1 AARCSASS
9 RCTRAPSSGCRW
21 SPPWRARAPPPSS
34 TAAATARA
42 SASRASPR
50 HSRCPRR
57 TCACS
62 ASRPPAS
69 SAAWAWPWRPPRTST
84 PRAGGPAR
92 SPRRSGSCSSRAGA
106 APERDRQVTTT
117 RDIAAEARGL
127 PREPT
132 APWILVLMAVL
143 TAAWLRILAWQVAV
157 LPDRVPTHFGAR
169 GEADGWSSK
178 AGALAF
184 SVLLPV
190 LVVFPMPLLSQLAV
204 RWPASINAPNRD
216 WWAAT
221 APRLRRFE
229 RLVREDLWLF
239 AALTFALFLAS
250 DVGIVV
256 AADSTDGNLSQA
268 LLWGS
273 LALFLLG
280 IGAVMARMF
289 GSRYAEQEID

>member
-1 AARCSASS
+1 
-9 RCTRAPSSGCRW
+9 
-21 SPPWRARAPPPSS
+21 
-34 TAAATARA
+34 
-42 SASRASPR
+42 
-50 HSRCPRR
+50 RCPRR

-143 TAAWLRILAWQVAV
+143 TAAWLGILAWQVAV

-190 LVVFPMPLLSQLAV
+190 LVVFPMPLLSPLAV
-204 RWPASINAPNRD
+204 RGPESSKSPNRD
-216 WWAAT
+216 GWSAT
-221 APRLRRFE
+221 APGLRRFE
-229 RLVREDLWLF
+229 RLVRE
-239 AALTFALFLAS
+239 AL
-250 DVGIVV
+250 
-256 AADSTDGNLSQA
+256 
-268 LLWGS
+268 
-273 LALFLLG
+273 
-280 IGAVMARMF
+280 
-289 GSRYAEQEID
+289 